1 MADNDKKLEDA
12 ISIAQVLLRS
22 EKDKSKITSSLIEE
36 KVKTACMV
44 VSPENPEAINQ
55 SQAIA
60 ELIRRFSHWIGKVAT
75 LKDNTGHEDW
85 LVAARKKDW
94 LYWRRY
100 RDYLEPKLSDVIVD
114 ELDDST
120 DTILSML
127 EDPKREGVW
136 DRRGL
141 VVGHVQSGKTGN
153 YTGLI
158 CKAADAGYKIIIVLA
173 GMHNNLRSQTQIRL
187 EEGFLGYETTPNRDP
202 GKPLGV
208 AAFGEDL
215 KTHSATTR
223 ADNGDFNVAIANH
236 FSAIS
241 PEERPWL
248 FVVKK
253 NKSVLT
259 QLHKWIGNRVA
270 DGTDS
275 SDGHKIVTN
284 LPLLVIDDEA
294 DNASVDTGEQE
305 FDKEDGTP
313 DPDHEPKAIN
323 SLIRQILHS
332 FSKKA
337 YVGYTATPFANIF
350 IHRKGETKLEGPDLF
365 PQAFIVNLAAPSNY
379 VGPTRIFGKATK
391 DGRVGAL
398 PLTRNIADHF
408 DAETKIGW
416 MPPKHA
422 KDYVP
427 IHNGQEIIP
436 PSLFEAIC
444 SFVITCSARTCRG
457 QGAQHSSMLVHVT
470 RYVAVQGEVR
480 RQVEEAVKR
489 MRQRITRQ
497 VDHEALLAQM
507 KNLWETN
514 FVSTS
519 EEVAALAPEKGGPPK
534 MPSWDEILAALPDVL
549 EDIQVKSINGTAKD
563 ALDYATDG
571 VGLKVI
577 AIGGDKLARGLTLEG
592 LCTSYFIRTT
602 KMYDT
607 LMQMGRWFGYRPGYM
622 DLCRLYTTSDLV
634 VWFEHIADAAEELR
648 EEFDTMVERKGTPND
663 YGLKVQSHPVLTVTS
678 PLKMRNSHTLSL
690 SYSGN
695 MVQTVALPRD
705 QKLLQLSLIHI

>member
-241 PEERPWL
+241 PDCL
-248 FVVKK
+248 
-253 NKSVLT
+253 
-259 QLHKWIGNRVA
+259 
-270 DGTDS
+270 
-275 SDGHKIVTN
+275 
-284 LPLLVIDDEA
+284 
-294 DNASVDTGEQE
+294 
-305 FDKEDGTP
+305 
-313 DPDHEPKAIN
+313 
-323 SLIRQILHS
+323 
-332 FSKKA
+332 
-337 YVGYTATPFANIF
+337 
-350 IHRKGETKLEGPDLF
+350 
-365 PQAFIVNLAAPSNY
+365 
-379 VGPTRIFGKATK
+379 
-391 DGRVGAL
+391 
-398 PLTRNIADHF
+398 
-408 DAETKIGW
+408 
-416 MPPKHA
+416 
-422 KDYVP
+422 
-427 IHNGQEIIP
+427 
-436 PSLFEAIC
+436 
-444 SFVITCSARTCRG
+444 
-457 QGAQHSSMLVHVT
+457 
-470 RYVAVQGEVR
+470 
-480 RQVEEAVKR
+480 
-489 MRQRITRQ
+489 
-497 VDHEALLAQM
+497 
-507 KNLWETN
+507 
-514 FVSTS
+514 
-519 EEVAALAPEKGGPPK
+519 
-534 MPSWDEILAALPDVL
+534 
-549 EDIQVKSINGTAKD
+549 
-563 ALDYATDG
+563 
-571 VGLKVI
+571 
-577 AIGGDKLARGLTLEG
+577 
-592 LCTSYFIRTT
+592 
-602 KMYDT
+602 
-607 LMQMGRWFGYRPGYM
+607 
-622 DLCRLYTTSDLV
+622 LYT
-634 VWFEHIADAAEELR
+634 
-648 EEFDTMVERKGTPND
+648 
-663 YGLKVQSHPVLTVTS
+663 S
-678 PLKMRNSHTLSL
+678 PS
-690 SYSGN
+690 
-695 MVQTVALPRD
+695 PRD
-705 QKLLQLSLIHI
+705 S